1 MEFHGTLT
9 LHGSV
14 QGITCLR
21 VAGALVVSGNLSVMN
36 CRFRH
41 GADELNKIL
50 DDVMARMKHFLPD
63 DTDDDVNN
71 EVDDDEWEE
80 SLMERVSKAPRLDN
94 YGGGIHAAEVLHL
107 NGTINITNCSA
118 EKGGAIRTLNFS
130 QLGGHVHIHNCN
142 ASAGGGIWSRHFT
155 HESGKC
161 QILQCNADAKKS
173 RSFGDN
179 RGQGGGIFVEELFRQ
194 SGGQVIIQRSAAHG
208 WDLEGPFKIVNDH
221 SFGGAV
227 RASEFELSG
236 GSLTIQLCASERGG
250 GLATS
255 KNQGKGTFTQSGGY
269 LMIENCSGKHGGG
282 IDTDIFHHSQGQ
294 LVAKDCHAE
303 NGAAIHTDTFMQTGG
318 NLKFQNCSAK
328 EKGGAVR
335 SSHSFTQSWG
345 HLSMDASERG
355 GGLTTSKNQGKGTFT
370 QSGGYLMIENCSGKR
385 GGGIDTD
392 IFHHSQGQLVAKD
405 CHAENGAA
413 IHTDTFMQT
422 GGNLKF
428 QNCSAKEKG
437 GAVRSSHSF
446 TQSWG
451 HLSMDASERGGGLAT
466 SKNQG
471 KGTFTQSGGYLMI
484 ENCSGKHGGGIDTDI
499 FHHSQG
505 QLVAKDCHAENGA
518 AIHTDTFMQTGGNLK
533 FQNCSAKE
541 KGGAVRSSHSF
552 TQSWGHLSMDECV
565 AASGGAIA
573 AEDEFWLEGGD
584 VTIQGCKAQR
594 TGGAIATAHFHQMS
608 GSLAVQGC
616 VAHVGGGGIDAAS
629 FELAGEGL

>member
-1 MEFHGTLT
+1 MWRKADRLFKPLDFQAQRLEFHGTLT

-21 VAGALVVSGNLSVMN
+21 VAGVLVVSGNLSVMN
-36 CRFRH
+36 CGFRH
-41 GADELNKIL
+41 FADELNKPL
-50 DDVMARMKHFLPD
+50 EDRLAHAERFLPD

-71 EVDDDEWEE
+71 EVSEDEWED
-80 SLMERVSKAPRLDN
+80 SLMERVSRAPRLDN
-94 YGGGIHAAEVLHL
+94 YGGGVHAAEVLHL

-118 EKGGAIRTLNFS
+118 ERGGAIRTLNFS

-161 QILQCNADAKKS
+161 QILQCNADAQES
-173 RSFGDN
+173 IFFGEN

-194 SGGQVIIQRSAAHG
+194 SGGEVIIQRSAAHG
-208 WDLEGPFKIVNDH
+208 WGQEGPFKIVNDH

-236 GSLTIQLCASERGG
+236 GSLTIQHCASERGG

-255 KNQGKGTFTQSGGY
+255 KNQGIRTFTQSGGD

-282 IDTDIFHHSQGQ
+282 IDTDIFHHSHRQ
-294 LVAKDCHAE
+294 LVVKDCHAE
-303 NGAAIHTDTFMQTGG
+303 NGAAIHSGTFIQTGG
-318 NLKFQNCSAK
+318 NLKFRNCSAK

-345 HLSMDASERG
+345 HLS
-355 GGLTTSKNQGKGTFT
+355 
-370 QSGGYLMIENCSGKR
+370 I
-385 GGGIDTD
+385 
-392 IFHHSQGQLVAKD
+392 
-405 CHAENGAA
+405 
-413 IHTDTFMQT
+413 
-422 GGNLKF
+422 
-428 QNCSAKEKG
+428 
-437 GAVRSSHSF
+437 
-446 TQSWG
+446 
-451 HLSMDASERGGGLAT
+451 
-466 SKNQG
+466 
-471 KGTFTQSGGYLMI
+471 
-484 ENCSGKHGGGIDTDI
+484 
-499 FHHSQG
+499 
-505 QLVAKDCHAENGA
+505 
-518 AIHTDTFMQTGGNLK
+518 
-533 FQNCSAKE
+533 
-541 KGGAVRSSHSF
+541 
-552 TQSWGHLSMDECV
+552 DECA
-565 AASGGAIA
+565 AASGGGIA

-629 FELAGEGL
+629 FELAGKGL